1 MTIEGSKCDDPPEP
15 ATERPSRAVV
25 GHDLFVTHQLPEDE
39 LVRTV
44 RRSATTSASD
54 ARQELALV
62 APGLIEA
69 LKGDSDG
76 FRLSE
81 PQELAKSL
89 ACHLDRSLTFA
100 ETSSPKVELLGNN
113 GDEFPLREQVFQF
126 VRATPDRVAAAFAEG
141 LSLMVR
147 SADEEVPELAKLAGL
162 IERSLGVSTRAD
174 VVVIPLGQEV
184 TLAGTDQL
192 TLAATVLGHT
202 RGHPDDEGQHA
213 PGEGWT
219 VPPASPLKMSAISE
233 FVLAV
238 VFRLPAITLNGL
250 AQAVAPFVVRH
261 PLLRADLPR
270 SLSEPIHSYGGSVAA
285 DDALLRRELTALCSS
300 ESLQAAIERHLAT
313 MPPRPSSS
321 FFENF
326 ETSLRPPEEW
336 RLRSTMIAGIQLVRG
351 QSGTI
356 AMAAAN
362 QVVELSELDMMTLAV
377 LSDGR
382 THSMPDLLDRLGS
395 PSILDVENV
404 VRWALIAGWIEFTGV
419 RR

>member
-147 SADEEVPELAKLAGL
+147 SADEEVPLAC
-162 IERSLGVSTRAD
+162 
-174 VVVIPLGQEV
+174 
-184 TLAGTDQL
+184 
-192 TLAATVLGHT
+192 
-202 RGHPDDEGQHA
+202 
-213 PGEGWT
+213 
-219 VPPASPLKMSAISE
+219 
-233 FVLAV
+233 
-238 VFRLPAITLNGL
+238 
-250 AQAVAPFVVRH
+250 
-261 PLLRADLPR
+261 
-270 SLSEPIHSYGGSVAA
+270 
-285 DDALLRRELTALCSS
+285 RREPT
-300 ESLQAAIERHLAT
+300 
-313 MPPRPSSS
+313 
-321 FFENF
+321 
-326 ETSLRPPEEW
+326 W
-336 RLRSTMIAGIQLVRG
+336 
-351 QSGTI
+351 
-356 AMAAAN
+356 
-362 QVVELSELDMMTLAV
+362 
-377 LSDGR
+377 
-382 THSMPDLLDRLGS
+382 
-395 PSILDVENV
+395 
-404 VRWALIAGWIEFTGV
+404 
-419 RR
+419 